1 MLRSNERARVV
12 AALKAAGQ
20 ALSVR
25 DIMADA
31 EMRSRNAADIL
42 LKMTRDGEIVRV
54 GRGRYNLASE
64 INGKIGQK
72 ERTDAKPI
80 GIVDKSGD
88 SVQSV

>member
-1 MLRSNERARVV
+1 MYLSRVS
-12 AALKAAGQ
+12 Q
-20 ALSVR
+20 LSVPHP
-25 DIMADA
+25 
-31 EMRSRNAADIL
+31 NIL

-64 INGKIGQK
+64 INGQIGQK